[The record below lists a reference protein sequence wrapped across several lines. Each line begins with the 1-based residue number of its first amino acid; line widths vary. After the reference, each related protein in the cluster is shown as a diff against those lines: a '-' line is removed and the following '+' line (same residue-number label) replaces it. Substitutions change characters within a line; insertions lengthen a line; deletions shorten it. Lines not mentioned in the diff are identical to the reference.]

1 MPFTKEQL
9 KNVGFYK
16 EFVDELQTKYLER
29 VKELK
34 QDNFRRNGVLYS
46 FEEIIS
52 TNGLESIPK
61 IEGVYEGVIDRND
74 LSKMN
79 TTSDVTSEELAKTSI
94 LEQTINRNISEL
106 STSRFAETL
115 PDNIVNGDDV
125 TSDDFNDL
133 RIYRVENNQKRLYAD
148 EGLFFANSGILNL
161 KTITETQLENIPSG
175 EDFE

>member
-16 EFVDELQTKYLER
+16 EFVNELQTKYLER

-52 TNGLESIPK
+52 TNGLESLPG

-74 LSKMN
+74 LSKMK
-79 TTSDVTSEELAKTSI
+79 TTSNVTSEELAKTSI

-148 EGLFFANSGILNL
+148 EGIFFANSGILNL
-161 KTITETQLENIPSG
+161 KTITEAQLENIPSG

>member
-52 TNGLESIPK
+52 TNGLESLPG

-74 LSKMN
+74 LSKMK
-79 TTSDVTSEELAKTSI
+79 TTSNVTSEELAKTSI

-125 TSDDFNDL
+125 TSDDFSDL

-148 EGLFFANSGILNL
+148 EGIFFANSGILNL
-161 KTITETQLENIPSG
+161 KTITEAQLENIPSG

>member
-16 EFVDELQTKYLER
+16 EFVNELQTEYLDR
-29 VKELK
+29 VSELK
-34 QDNFRRNGVLYS
+34 QEDFRRNGVLYS

-52 TNGLESIPK
+52 TNGLESLNK
-61 IEGVYEGVIDRND
+61 IEGIYEDIIDRDD
-74 LSKMN
+74 LLTMSS
-79 TTSDVTSEELAKTSI
+79 TSGVTSEEITNTSI
-94 LEQTINRNISEL
+94 LEQTIDRNISEL
-106 STSRFAETL
+106 STSQFAETL

-125 TSDDFNDL
+125 TSDDFDDE

-148 EGLFFANSGILNL
+148 EGLFFANSSILNL
-161 KTITETQLENIPSG
+161 KTITETELENIPSG

>member
-16 EFVDELQTKYLER
+16 EFVNELQTKYLER

-52 TNGLESIPK
+52 TNGLESLPG

-74 LSKMN
+74 LSKMK
-79 TTSDVTSEELAKTSI
+79 TTSNVTSEELAKTSI

-125 TSDDFNDL
+125 TSDDFDDE

-161 KTITETQLENIPSG
+161 KTITEAQLENIPSG

>member
-16 EFVDELQTKYLER
+16 EFVNELQTKYLER

-52 TNGLESIPK
+52 TNGLESLPG

-74 LSKMN
+74 LSKMK
-79 TTSDVTSEELAKTSI
+79 TTSNVTSEELAKTSI

-125 TSDDFNDL
+125 TSDDFSDL

-148 EGLFFANSGILNL
+148 EGIFFANSGILNL
-161 KTITETQLENIPSG
+161 KTITEAQLENIPSG